1 MHPLYNQVV
10 SIIIA
15 IETSIPQASIALQVD
30 GKTIDTQ
37 YFESHRKQNKLL
49 FPAIEAIL
57 DNLRHQNL
65 TPDQIIV
72 GTGPG
77 SYSGVRISIAAAQGL
92 ATAYGCPVAGLGS
105 FLATPALASSP
116 QAILV
121 GDARR
126 DSLFIAEINHR
137 STHFDA
143 ELMEKNQFDT
153 KLSELQHN
161 QPLSPVISFE
171 PELTGVEYQH
181 QIPTAPLLI
190 DAWNKLSQAERD
202 KLNQTPP
209 QPHYLR
215 PPFITKAKP
224 GHPLLRNKS

>member
-1 MHPLYNQVV
+1 LAYYVHPLYNQVV

-30 GKTIDTQ
+30 GETIDTQ
-37 YFESHRKQNKLL
+37 NFESHRKQNKLL

-65 TPDQIIV
+65 TPDQINQIIV

-105 FLATPALASSP
+105 FLATPALTSSP
-116 QAILV
+116 QAILI

-126 DSLFIAEINHR
+126 DSLFIAEINHS

-143 ELMEKNQFDT
+143 ELMEKNEFDT
-153 KLSELQHN
+153 KLSELQHK
-161 QPLSPVISFE
+161 QTLSPVISFE

-181 QIPTAPLLI
+181 QIALRS
-190 DAWNKLSQAERD
+190 SQ
-202 KLNQTPP
+202 KLNPGT
-209 QPHYLR
+209 HYLEIKANELFNSNSR
-215 PPFITKAKP
+215 RTKST
-224 GHPLLRNKS
+224 R